1 VKTEILKIE
10 PTHIDI
16 DKINYAAD
24 VLKGGGL
31 VVLPTETVYGL
42 GANGLDKKAVEKIF
56 IAKGRPSDNPLILHV
71 AEKEQLE
78 VLVKRVDEVS
88 SKLIEAFWPGPLTL
102 VMNKSEEVP
111 QEVTSGIP
119 TVAIRMPS
127 HPVALSLIYAAGFPV
142 AAPSANIS
150 GRPSPTRVE
159 HVITDLDGKVDLIID
174 SGPCKVGLE
183 STVLDI
189 STGKPMVL
197 RPGGIGLE
205 DLKKV
210 LGEVLLDAGSMEN
223 GKGVIPKSP
232 GMKYTHYSPKAQLRI
247 VSGDSQ
253 NVITK
258 IKELSCQE
266 EGGKIGILA
275 TDETLDQ
282 YKGIKS
288 RDGFPITLISVG
300 KRKDKATIAAQF
312 FHTLRKFDEEKVEVV
327 LAEAIDESGIGLAIM
342 NRMNKAAG
350 YNIISV

>member
-1 VKTEILKIE
+1 MKTEILRIE
-10 PTHIDI
+10 PNHIDI
-16 DKINYAAD
+16 DKISYAAEI
-24 VLKGGGL
+24 LKGGGL

-42 GANGLDKKAVEKIF
+42 GANGLDKNAVEKIF

-71 AEKEQLE
+71 AEKQQLD
-78 VLVKRVDEVS
+78 VLVKGVDEVS

-102 VMNKSEEVP
+102 VMNKSREVP
-111 QEVTSGIP
+111 EVVTSGIP

-142 AAPSANIS
+142 AAPSANLS

-159 HVITDLDGKVDLIID
+159 HVIEDLNGKVDLVID

-189 STGKPMVL
+189 STKKPMVL

-210 LGEVLLDAGSMEN
+210 LGEVLIDASSEEN
-223 GKGVIPKSP
+223 SKGFAPKSP
-232 GMKYTHYSPKAQLRI
+232 GMKYTHYSPKAQLMVI
-247 VSGDSQ
+247 SGEPQ
-253 NVITK
+253 KVITK
-258 IKELSCQE
+258 IKELSSQE
-266 EGGKIGILA
+266 GIKKIGILA
-275 TDETLDQ
+275 TDETLDD
-282 YKGIKS
+282 YKEIK
-288 RDGFPITLISVG
+288 GKGMFPITLISVG
-300 KRKDKATIAAQF
+300 KRKDKATIAAQL
-312 FHTLRKFDEEKVEVV
+312 FHTLRMFDEAKVEMV